1 MPQKILITGGTGLIG
16 TRLTELLIQKGH
28 EVRHLSRNPGKND
41 IVPTFKWDVVN
52 QTIDADALKD
62 VDTIIHLAGAGIAD
76 ERWSKERKK
85 VILESRTQST
95 QLLNTA
101 LKDHDH
107 TVKSFISAS
116 AIGYYGYDSGGVV
129 KKEDSRFGDD
139 FLATVTKAWE
149 AKADELSEA
158 HAAIRAVKIRIG
170 IVLTEKGGAL
180 AEMAKPVKLWAGAPL
195 GSGDQYMSWI
205 HIDDLCNIFI
215 HAVEN
220 QNMTGTYNAVAPN
233 PVTNKDLT
241 KQIAKALSKPL
252 LLPNVPSF
260 VMKIMLGEMAS
271 MVLGGSVVSSEKIE
285 GTGFKFNFPNAEDA
299 VNDLIKT
306 P

>member
-16 TRLTELLIQKGH
+16 SRLTELLVQKGH
-28 EVRHLSRNPGKND
+28 KVCHLSRSPGKND

-52 QTIDADALKD
+52 QTIHADALKD

-101 LKDHDH
+101 LKEHDH

-158 HAAIRAVKIRIG
+158 HVKIRAVKIRIG
-170 IVLTEKGGAL
+170 IVLSEKGGAL
-180 AEMAKPVKLWAGAPL
+180 AEMSKPVKLFAGAPL

-215 HAVEN
+215 HAAEN
-220 QNMTGTYNAVAPN
+220 KKIKGIYNAVAPY

-241 KQIAKALSKPL
+241 KQIAKALGKPL
-252 LLPNVPSF
+252 FLPNVPSF

-271 MVLGGSVVSSEKIE
+271 MVLGGLKVSSEKIE
-285 GTGFKFNFPNAEDA
+285 ESGFKFKFTDCESA
-299 VNDLIKT
+299 VNDLLKRS
-306 P
+306 